1 MVSGDLHRRQTSQA
15 SSSLSYGASLGSL
28 VVLEPCLAG
37 PGHPA
42 RPDLLLRTPRDP
54 QNILLVQKE
63 LDRDLSFS
71 VVIRSRMKA

>member
-1 MVSGDLHRRQTSQA
+1 M
-15 SSSLSYGASLGSL
+15 
-28 VVLEPCLAG
+28 VLEPRLAG

-71 VVIRSRMKA
+71 VVL

>member
-1 MVSGDLHRRQTSQA
+1 M
-15 SSSLSYGASLGSL
+15 
-28 VVLEPCLAG
+28 VLEPRLAG

-42 RPDLLLRTPRDP
+42 RPTLLLRTPRDP

-71 VVIRSRMKA
+71 VVLRITNEGLGTETSMGFYSKLKLHVWIRKD

>member
-15 SSSLSYGASLGSL
+15 SSCFYGASLGSHA
-28 VVLEPCLAG
+28 VLEPRLAG

-71 VVIRSRMKA
+71 VVL